1 MGGPRWELGGL
12 WIGVSREGLDGSQE
26 GLKSEGPGRVMDQ
39 GSREGLGGNWEG
51 LRVS

>member
-12 WIGVSREGLDGSQE
+12 WIGVTRE
-26 GLKSEGPGRVMDQ
+26 GLKSEGAGRVMDQ